1 MGDCNGGA
9 DSENP
14 PISTFITRL
23 RETAPQLPQSRH
35 GNSTFYRNIEEVLDL
50 RRTTGTYWSA
60 VENQWQVGDAVDF
73 CSGDIC
79 TICSCLKRNTYPHF
93 QASDRMSCATKNF
106 QKQDTDLNV
115 LQWALAEAMRAG
127 PNSMLN

>member
-1 MGDCNGGA
+1 MGDYNVE
-9 DSENP
+9 DTENP

-35 GNSTFYRNIEEVLDL
+35 ENSTFYRNLEEVLDV
-50 RRTTGTYWSA
+50 RRTNSTYWSA

-79 TICSCLKRNTYPHF
+79 KIP
-93 QASDRMSCATKNF
+93 MS
-106 QKQDTDLNV
+106 
-115 LQWALAEAMRAG
+115 
-127 PNSMLN
+127 

>member
-1 MGDCNGGA
+1 MADCDRAA

-23 RETAPQLPQSRH
+23 RDTLPQLPKSSYSD
-35 GNSTFYRNIEEVLDL
+35 STFYRNLEEVLDS
-50 RRTTGTYWSA
+50 RRTTSTYWSA

-79 TICSCLKRNTYPHF
+79 NAFT
-93 QASDRMSCATKNF
+93 
-106 QKQDTDLNV
+106 
-115 LQWALAEAMRAG
+115 
-127 PNSMLN
+127 